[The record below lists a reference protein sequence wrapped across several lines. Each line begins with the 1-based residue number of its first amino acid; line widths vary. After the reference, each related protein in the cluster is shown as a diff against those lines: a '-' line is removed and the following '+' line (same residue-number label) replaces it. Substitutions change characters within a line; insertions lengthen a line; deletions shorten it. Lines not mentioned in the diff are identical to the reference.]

1 MSVRTSFRPE
11 GNEWVDLGRPTGG
24 EKVGRGRDENQA
36 SGREQKRGRVVSGYA
51 INESRQCPCKQE
63 RAEEAERGASAGQ
76 P

>member
-24 EKVGRGRDENQA
+24 DKAGRGRDEDQA

-51 INESRQCPCKQE
+51 INESRQRPCKQE
-63 RAEEAERGASAGQ
+63 RAEKTERGPSASQ